1 MKNYNIYKH
10 PDGKIEAVKQG
21 WSWPAFFFG
30 WIWALI
36 KQLWMVAGLLIA
48 YAIISSIVIQLM
60 ILPSYD
66 YYEYG
71 GQDLSQAFLL
81 QSISLLIQLGITI
94 YLGVKGNSL
103 REANLIKRGYECIG
117 NINAVNPDSAISD
130 ALKN

>member
-10 PDGKIEAVKQG
+10 SDGKIEAVKQG

-30 WIWALI
+30 AIWALI
-36 KQLWMVAGLLIA
+36 KQLWMVAGLILA
-48 YAIISSIVIQLM
+48 YAIISSIIIQSVT
-60 ILPSYD
+60 PPYD

-71 GQDLSQAFLL
+71 GGDSSQAFLL
-81 QSISLLIQLGITI
+81 QNISMLIQLGIAV

>member
-30 WIWALI
+30 AIWALI
-36 KQLWMVAGLLIA
+36 KQLWMVAGLIFA
-48 YAIISSIVIQLM
+48 YAIISSIIIQSVT
-60 ILPSYD
+60 PSYD
-66 YYEYG
+66 YYEYSG
-71 GQDLSQAFLL
+71 EDLSQAFLL
-81 QSISLLIQLGITI
+81 KSISSLIQLGIAI
-94 YLGVKGNSL
+94 FLGVKGNTL

>member
-36 KQLWMVAGLLIA
+36 KQLWMVAVLIIA

-60 ILPSYD
+60 TPSYD

-71 GQDLSQAFLL
+71 GEDLSQAFLL
-81 QSISLLIQLGITI
+81 QSISLLIQLGIAI
-94 YLGVKGNSL
+94 FLGVKGNSL

>member
-30 WIWALI
+30 GIWALI
-36 KQLWMVAGLLIA
+36 KQLWMVAGLIFA
-48 YAIISSIVIQLM
+48 YAIISSIIIKSVT
-60 ILPSYD
+60 PSYD

-71 GQDLSQAFLL
+71 GEDLSQAFLL
-81 QSISLLIQLGITI
+81 QSISLLIQLGIAI
-94 YLGVKGNSL
+94 FLGVKGNSL

>member
-10 PDGKIEAVKQG
+10 SDGKIEAVKQG

-30 WIWALI
+30 AIWALI
-36 KQLWMVAGLLIA
+36 KQLWMVAGLILA
-48 YAIISSIVIQLM
+48 YAIISSIIIQSVT
-60 ILPSYD
+60 PPYD

-71 GQDLSQAFLL
+71 GGDSSQAFLL
-81 QSISLLIQLGITI
+81 QNISLLIQLGIAV
-94 YLGVKGNSL
+94 YLGIKGNSL

>member
-10 PDGKIEAVKQG
+10 SDGKIEAVKQG

-30 WIWALI
+30 GIWALI
-36 KQLWMVAGLLIA
+36 KQLWMVAGLIFA
-48 YAIISSIVIQLM
+48 YAIISSIIIQSVT
-60 ILPSYD
+60 PSYD
-66 YYEYG
+66 HYEYSG
-71 GQDLSQAFLL
+71 EDLSQAFLL
-81 QSISLLIQLGITI
+81 QNISLLIQLGIAI
-94 YLGVKGNSL
+94 FLGVKGNTL

>member
-10 PDGKIEAVKQG
+10 SDGKIEAVKQG
-21 WSWPAFFFG
+21 WSWPAFFFS

-36 KQLWMVAGLLIA
+36 KQLWMVAGLILA
-48 YAIISSIVIQLM
+48 YAIISSIIIKSVT
-60 ILPSYD
+60 PSYD
-66 YYEYG
+66 HYEYSG
-71 GQDLSQAFLL
+71 EDLSQAFLL
-81 QSISLLIQLGITI
+81 QNISLLIQLGIAI
-94 YLGVKGNSL
+94 FLGVKGNTL

>member
-10 PDGKIEAVKQG
+10 PNGKIEAVKQG

-30 WIWALI
+30 AIWALI
-36 KQLWMVAGLLIA
+36 KQLWMVAGLIFA
-48 YAIISSIVIQLM
+48 YAIISSIIIQSVT
-60 ILPSYD
+60 PSYD

-71 GQDLSQAFLL
+71 GGDPSQALVL
-81 QSISLLIQLGITI
+81 QSISTLIQLGIAV

>member
-10 PDGKIEAVKQG
+10 SDGKIEAVKQG

-30 WIWALI
+30 GIWALI
-36 KQLWMVAGLLIA
+36 KQLWMVAGLIFA
-48 YAIISSIVIQLM
+48 YAIISSIIIQSVT
-60 ILPSYD
+60 PSYD
-66 YYEYG
+66 YYEYSG
-71 GQDLSQAFLL
+71 EDLSQAFLL
-81 QSISLLIQLGITI
+81 QNISLLIQLGIAI
-94 YLGVKGNSL
+94 FLGVKGNTL

>member
-10 PDGKIEAVKQG
+10 SDGKIEAVKQG

-30 WIWALI
+30 GIWALI
-36 KQLWMVAGLLIA
+36 KQLWMVAGLIFA
-48 YAIISSIVIQLM
+48 YAIISSIIIQSVT
-60 ILPSYD
+60 PPYD

-71 GQDLSQAFLL
+71 GGDSSQAFLL
-81 QSISLLIQLGITI
+81 QNISLLIQLGIAV
-94 YLGVKGNSL
+94 YLGIKGNSL

>member
-10 PDGKIEAVKQG
+10 SDGKIEAVKQG
-21 WSWPAFFFG
+21 WSWPAFFFS

-36 KQLWMVAGLLIA
+36 KQLWMVAVLIIA

-60 ILPSYD
+60 TPSYD

-71 GQDLSQAFLL
+71 GEDLSQAFLL
-81 QSISLLIQLGITI
+81 KSISLLIQLGIAI
-94 YLGVKGNSL
+94 FLGVKGNSL

>member
-10 PDGKIEAVKQG
+10 PNGKIEAVKQG

-36 KQLWMVAGLLIA
+36 KQLWMVAVLIIA

-60 ILPSYD
+60 TPSYD

-71 GQDLSQAFLL
+71 GEDLSQAFLL
-81 QSISLLIQLGITI
+81 QSISLLIQLGIAI
-94 YLGVKGNSL
+94 FLGVKGNSL

>member
-10 PDGKIEAVKQG
+10 SDGKIEAVKQG

-30 WIWALI
+30 AIWALI
-36 KQLWMVAGLLIA
+36 KQLWMVAGLILA
-48 YAIISSIVIQLM
+48 YAIISSIIIQSVT
-60 ILPSYD
+60 PPYD

-71 GQDLSQAFLL
+71 GGDSSQAFLL
-81 QSISLLIQLGITI
+81 QNISMLIQLGIAI
-94 YLGVKGNSL
+94 FLGVKGNTL